1 MKKLFEVVKQPPVTG
16 VIIEGVDLELSKE
29 ESN

>member
-1 MKKLFEVVKQPPVTG
+1 MKKLIEVVKQPPVTG
-16 VIIEGVDLELSKE
+16 VIIEGVELSEE